1 MVGTLPTN
9 LSSDV
14 SYRGNAFVYEATTA
28 QLGFTDLSGGWCTG
42 NEVGELLSA
51 QSVSVS
57 VSGSGS
63 GSGSGSVSST
73 PVQKF
78 CCSYHQISAE
88 AGALAM
94 KLVSCCQHNLC

>member
-14 SYRGNAFVYEATTA
+14 SYRGNAFVYEATSD

-42 NEVGELLSA
+42 NEVGKLLSA
-51 QSVSVS
+51 QPVFVSV
-57 VSGSGS
+57 
-63 GSGSGSVSST
+63 SVSST

-78 CCSYHQISAE
+78 CCSYHQVELFGACNSSAD
-88 AGALAM
+88 AYVLDCMYLIVGAD
-94 KLVSCCQHNLC
+94 KR